1 MQTYSIYAIALFLL
15 HGHQAYFVRFP
26 GTWTILAGS
35 GIASVRGRGPVVIL
49 QGIRFPVRAGPTQC
63 SAIRR
68 TAASMPPAITV
79 NPTVR
84 MYHRATPSRW
94 SRDTR
99 ATSGLARITR
109 RVLCGP
115 YGRDVVSRPLLSL
128 AKAHLGKLEPRG
140 RYETWRWPSGRPRAR
155 GSQGRPRRLLLR
167 VRGGDVES
175 APSGG
180 PEQPRTP

>member
-1 MQTYSIYAIALFLL
+1 MLQS
-15 HGHQAYFVRFP
+15 GE
-26 GTWTILAGS
+26 GS
-35 GIASVRGRGPVVIL
+35 GGYLTRDPLSCASGSYSMFSL
-49 QGIRFPVRAGPTQC
+49 
-63 SAIRR
+63 RR
-68 TAASMPPAITV
+68 TVASMPPAIPA

-84 MYHRATPSRW
+84 MYHRATPSRR

-99 ATSGLARITR
+99 ATSGLARVTR

-128 AKAHLGKLEPRG
+128 TKAHLGKLEPRG

-155 GSQGRPRRLLLR
+155 GSQGRPRRLLLLR